1 MITVENKD
9 VSVVRCCWYIWKE
22 KKNEGR
28 KKNNRRRRLW
38 NYLGFFFPSSLHL
51 LLVSFLFYLISF
63 CFGIQTLI
71 VSMKIVLRNVK

>member
-28 KKNNRRRRLW
+28 KKIEEDIYGIILAFFPFFFTFAI
-38 NYLGFFFPSSLHL
+38 GFFP
-51 LLVSFLFYLISF
+51 VLF
-63 CFGIQTLI
+63 
-71 VSMKIVLRNVK
+71 N

>member
-28 KKNNRRRRLW
+28 KKNRRRHLW